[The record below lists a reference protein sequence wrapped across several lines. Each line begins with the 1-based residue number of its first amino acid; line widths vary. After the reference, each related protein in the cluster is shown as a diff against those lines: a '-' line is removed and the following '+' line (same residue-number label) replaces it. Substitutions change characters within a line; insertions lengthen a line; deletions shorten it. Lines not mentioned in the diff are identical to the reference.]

1 MNFLDFLNFKSLF
14 WFGNLDIFL
23 NLFVSKF
30 WSLIIGMVSFLGGVL
45 LASFGLWWM
54 LIALCVVLG
63 GLFCVG
69 RISASPEKRFQFSWR
84 YLLIIFV
91 ALGFGYLRFA
101 WALPHFTVRD
111 LGFYRDLNV
120 NVKFEGFISN
130 EIQVQGDK
138 QSFAVTTSKLF
149 WNNNWR
155 EIQGKILVKTD
166 RFPEFHFGDYLQI
179 QGQIRSPPSFEG
191 SFYPQQLAEQDI
203 YAAIYV
209 PKIQFLHAGT
219 GDPFWQLV
227 FTLKSWL
234 SNQINVIFTEPEA
247 SLVAGLLMGIRT
259 SIPQSILD
267 DFNRAGLTHVLA
279 ISGYNINLMITI
291 FGFFFVGAGRRARFL
306 GMLCGI
312 VLFLLFTGF
321 SGSVIRAAWMGFFVI
336 LSIANGRKGQAIIN
350 LLLSAFLMTFLNPYV
365 LAFDLSFELS
375 FLATLG
381 LVLLMP
387 VVEKYFEAR
396 MGALRNETGNVGGSV
411 FIKLYAK
418 MPEFLRE
425 GLLITLAAQVFTTPL
440 ILYYFGRFSIIA
452 PIANILF
459 LPMIPLIMLVSFL
472 ALIISFVSP
481 LLAFPFVAMTW
492 IFLKILL
499 NGVHFIAAFWFA
511 SVQI

>member
-1 MNFLDFLNFKSLF
+1 MQVFCGDFLEWKSIFFRNFLDFFNFKSLF

-30 WSLIIGMVSFLGGVL
+30 WSLIIGMVGFLSGVL
-45 LASFGLWWM
+45 LASFGLWW
-54 LIALCVVLG
+54 LLVGICVVLG
-63 GLFCVG
+63 VGFCVG
-69 RISASPEKRFQFSWR
+69 RVSWR
-84 YLLIIFV
+84 YLLIILV

-101 WALPHFTVRD
+101 WAIPHFTVGE
-111 LGFYRDLNV
+111 LGFYKDLNV

-130 EIQVQGDK
+130 EVQVHGDK
-138 QSFAVTTSKLF
+138 QSFALTAVKLF

-166 RFPEFHFGDYLQI
+166 RFPEFNFGDYLQI
-179 QGQIRSPPSFEG
+179 QGRIRSPPSFEG
-191 SFYPQQLAEQDI
+191 GFYPQRLAEQDI
-203 YAAIYV
+203 YAVIYA
-209 PKIQFLHAGT
+209 PKIQFLHAGA

-267 DFNRAGLTHVLA
+267 DFSRAGLTHVLA
-279 ISGYNINLMITI
+279 ISGYNINLMITV
-291 FGFFFVGAGRRARFL
+291 FGFFFVGAGRRARFF

-387 VVEKYFEAR
+387 VVENMNLFP
-396 MGALRNETGNVGGSV
+396 
-411 FIKLYAK
+411 K

-459 LPMIPLIMLVSFL
+459 LPMIPLIMLASFL
-472 ALIISFVSP
+472 ALIISFASP
-481 LLAFPFVAMTW
+481 LLAFPFMAITW
-492 IFLKILL
+492 LFLKILL

>member
-1 MNFLDFLNFKSLF
+1 M
-14 WFGNLDIFL
+14 
-23 NLFVSKF
+23 SKF
-30 WSLIIGMVSFLGGVL
+30 WSLIIGMVSFLIGVL

-54 LIALCVVLG
+54 LIGLCVVLG
-63 GLFCVG
+63 GLFCVW
-69 RISASPEKRFQFSWR
+69 RFQFSWR
-84 YLLIIFV
+84 YLLVVVFT
-91 ALGFGYLRFA
+91 LFFGYFRFA
-101 WALPHFTVRD
+101 LAIPHFAVGD
-111 LGFYRDLNV
+111 LGFYKDLNV

-130 EIQVQGDK
+130 EIRVQGDQ
-138 QSFAVTTSKLF
+138 QSFSLTVVKLF

-203 YAAIYV
+203 YAVIYA
-209 PKIQFLHAGT
+209 PRIQFLRVGS
-219 GDPFWQLV
+219 GDPFWKMV
-227 FTLKSWL
+227 FTLKGWL

-259 SIPQSILD
+259 SIPKSILD

-291 FGFFFVGAGRRARFL
+291 FGFCFVGAGRRARFF

-312 VLFLLFTGF
+312 TLFLLFTGF

-387 VVEKYFEAR
+387 LVENMNLFP
-396 MGALRNETGNVGGSV
+396 
-411 FIKLYAK
+411 K

-459 LPMIPLIMLVSFL
+459 LPLIPLIMLVSFL
-472 ALIISFVSP
+472 ALMISFISP
-481 LLAFPFVAMTW
+481 LLAFPFTAMTW

-499 NGVHFIAAFWFA
+499 NGVHFVAAFWFA
-511 SVQI
+511 SVQV